1 MSQKYYVTTPIYYI
15 NDKPHIGSTYTT
27 VAADVLARSHR
38 LRGDKTFFLTG
49 TDENSQKSMEAA
61 EKSGKDINVYLEEMA
76 IIWENTWKELG
87 ITFDDF
93 IRTSEERHHKAVN
106 RFWKAVEASG
116 DIYKDTYE
124 RHYCVGCEDFK
135 TDSELNEDDRCPL
148 HPNKDL
154 ELVQEENY
162 FFKAS
167 AYKDDILQLFHKQQD
182 FVQPVKR
189 LNEIRSYVKDGF
201 ADFSISR
208 EAKKVSCGIPVP
220 GDDSQRIYVW
230 FDALINYMSAVGYG
244 TDDELFKK
252 WWPANL
258 HLVGK
263 DIIKFHC
270 ALWPAMIMSA
280 AKNDPLLQNE
290 DGTPKLPE
298 QIFAHGFFTIE
309 GQKMSKS
316 IGNVIDPLE
325 LAVEYPFDVIRYF
338 FFREIGFGNDGDFN
352 RARIAERYQSDLAN
366 TLGNLLNRAINMSR
380 KYFDNRVP
388 TCDTSVKTWDVGSLL
403 SRKEGGRATWD
414 VEMVDTLWQQV
425 EEYYD
430 SARIDLA
437 LEAIWNGEN
446 ASLILANRLVEE
458 TQPFKLIKEDPEKTA
473 LVLYTLLEFLRNVA
487 WMIEPVMPNISAD
500 IIKQL
505 GQDPKSEISQNNFA
519 NLKKWGGL
527 EPGSD
532 LPEPKILFPRLGE

>member
-1 MSQKYYVTTPIYYI
+1 MDKKFYVTTPIYYI

-27 VAADVLARSHR
+27 VAADILARAHR

-49 TDENSQKSMEAA
+49 TDENSQKSVEAT
-61 EKSGKDINVYLEEMA
+61 EKSGKELDVYLNEMA
-76 IIWENTWKELG
+76 AIWENTWKDLG
-87 ITFDDF
+87 LSFDDF
-93 IRTSEERHHKAVN
+93 IRTTEARHHKAVE
-106 RFWKAVEASG
+106 RFWQAVEASG

-135 TDSELNEDDRCPL
+135 TSSELNDDEKCPL
-148 HPNKDL
+148 HPTKDL

-167 AYKDDILQLFHKQQD
+167 AYKDAILQLFHKQKD
-182 FVQPVKR
+182 FVQPPKR
-189 LNEIRSYVKDGF
+189 LNEIRSYVKTAF

-208 EAKKVSCGIPVP
+208 EAKKVSAGISVP

-244 TDDELFKK
+244 TDEELFKK

-280 AKNDPLLQNE
+280 AKNDTLLQNE

-316 IGNVIDPLE
+316 LGNVIDPLE
-325 LAVEYPFDVIRYF
+325 LAKEYPFDVIRYF
-338 FFREIGFGNDGDFN
+338 FFREIQFGSDGDFN
-352 RARIAERYQSDLAN
+352 RSRIAERYQADLAN

-380 KYFDNRVP
+380 KYFDNKVP
-388 TCDTSVKTWDVGSLL
+388 PVGLDSQLHRF
-403 SRKEGGRATWD
+403 SDSSWGGKEA
-414 VEMVDTLWQQV
+414 VETLWQQV

-487 WMIEPVMPNISAD
+487 WMIEPVMPEVSKQ
-500 IIKQL
+500 IIYSL
-505 GQDPKSEISQNNFA
+505 GQDPKSELSQKNFSQ
-519 NLKKWGGL
+519 LKAWGSL
-527 EPGSD
+527 KPGSD
-532 LPEPKILFPRLGE
+532 LPKPKILFPRLNELSD

>member
-1 MSQKYYVTTPIYYI
+1 MNEKYYVTTPIYYI

-27 VAADVLARSHR
+27 VAADILARSHR
-38 LRGDKTFFLTG
+38 LRGKKTFFLTG
-49 TDENSQKSMEAA
+49 TDENSQKSVEAA
-61 EKSGKDINVYLEEMA
+61 AKADKELNVYLDEMA
-76 IIWENTWKELG
+76 MIWENTWKKLG
-87 ITFDDF
+87 ISFDDF
-93 IRTSEERHHKAVN
+93 IRTSQERHHKAVA
-106 RFWKAVEASG
+106 RFWQAVEKSG

-154 ELVQEENY
+154 ELVQEENW

-167 AYKDDILQLFHKQQD
+167 NYKDDILQLFHNNQN
-182 FVQPVKR
+182 FVQPPKR

-220 GDDSQRIYVW
+220 GDDTQRIYVW
-230 FDALINYMSAVGYG
+230 FDALINYLSAIGYG

-252 WWPANL
+252 WWPADL

-270 ALWPAMIMSA
+270 ALWPAMLMSA

-290 DGTPKLPE
+290 DGSPKLPK

-316 IGNVIDPLE
+316 LGNVIDPLE
-325 LAVEYPFDVIRYF
+325 LAVEYPFDVVRYF

-352 RARIAERYQSDLAN
+352 RLRIAERYQSDLAN
-366 TLGNLLNRAINMSR
+366 TLGNLLNRAVNMSR
-380 KYFDNRVP
+380 KYFDGKVP
-388 TCDTSVKTWDVGSLL
+388 NIPDPSSQILVPGTSWGG
-403 SRKEGGRATWD
+403 KEA
-414 VEMVDTLWQQV
+414 VDTLWQQV
-425 EEYYD
+425 EEYYA

-446 ASLILANRLVEE
+446 ASLTLANRLVEE
-458 TQPFKLIKEDPEKTA
+458 TKPFKLIKEDPEKTA

-487 WMIEPVMPNISAD
+487 WMIEPVMPEIAKQ
-500 IIKQL
+500 IIVSL
-505 GQDPKSEISQNNFA
+505 GQDPKSELSQHNFTQ
-519 NLKKWGGL
+519 LKTWGGL
-527 EPGSD
+527 KPGSD

>member
-1 MSQKYYVTTPIYYI
+1 MKFYITTPIYYI

-27 VAADVLARSHR
+27 VAADILARAHR

-49 TDENSQKSMEAA
+49 TDENSQKSVDAA
-61 EKSGKDINVYLEEMA
+61 EKSGKELNVYLDEMA

-87 ITFDDF
+87 ISFDDF
-93 IRTSEERHHKAVN
+93 IRTSEERHHKAVD
-106 RFWKAVEASG
+106 RFWKAVEKSG

-148 HPNKDL
+148 HPNKNL

-167 AYKDDILQLFHKQQD
+167 AYKDDILQLFHQHQS
-182 FVQPVKR
+182 FVQPPKR
-189 LNEIRSYVKDGF
+189 LNEIRSYVKHGF

-208 EAKKVSCGIPVP
+208 EAKKVTCGIPVP

-280 AKNDPLLQNE
+280 AKNEPLLQNE
-290 DGTPKLPE
+290 DGSPKLPE

-316 IGNVIDPLE
+316 LGNVINPLE
-325 LAVEYPFDVIRYF
+325 LASEYPFDAIRYF
-338 FFREIGFGNDGDFN
+338 FFREISFGNDGNFD
-352 RARIAERYQSDLAN
+352 RARVAERYQSDLAN
-366 TLGNLLNRAINMSR
+366 TLGNLLNRAVNMSR
-380 KYFDNRVP
+380 KYFDGKVP
-388 TCDTSVKTWDVGSLL
+388 HCDTGVRTWDVGQ
-403 SRKEGGRATWD
+403 ATWD
-414 VEMVDTLWQQV
+414 AESVDTLWQQV
-425 EEYYD
+425 DEYYKT
-430 SARIDLA
+430 ARIDLA
-437 LEAIWNGEN
+437 LEAIWNGEG

-458 TQPFKLIKEDPEKTA
+458 IKPFKLIKEDPEKTA
-473 LVLYTLLEFLRNVA
+473 LVLYTLLEFCRNVA
-487 WMIEPVMPNISAD
+487 WMIEPVMPKISAD

-505 GQDPKSEISQNNFA
+505 GQNPNIINQTKFTD
-519 NLKKWGGL
+519 LKKWGGL

>member
-1 MSQKYYVTTPIYYI
+1 MNEKYYVTTPIYYI

-27 VAADVLARSHR
+27 VAADILARSHR
-38 LRGDKTFFLTG
+38 LKGDKTFFLTG
-49 TDENSQKSMEAA
+49 TDENSQKSVEAS
-61 EKSGKDINVYLEEMA
+61 EKSGKELNVYLDEMA
-76 IIWENTWKELG
+76 GIWENTWKKLG
-87 ITFDDF
+87 ISFDDF
-93 IRTSEERHHKAVN
+93 IRTSEERHHKAVA
-106 RFWKAVEASG
+106 RFWQAVEKSG

-154 ELVQEENY
+154 ELVQEENW

-167 AYKDDILQLFHKQQD
+167 NYKDGILQLFHNNQN
-182 FVQPVKR
+182 FVQPPKR

-220 GDDSQRIYVW
+220 SDDTQRIYVW
-230 FDALINYMSAVGYG
+230 FDALINYLSAIGYG

-252 WWPANL
+252 WWPADL

-270 ALWPAMIMSA
+270 ALWPAMLMSA
-280 AKNDPLLQNE
+280 AKNDPLLQNQ
-290 DGTPKLPE
+290 DGSPKLPK

-316 IGNVIDPLE
+316 LGNVIDPLE

-352 RARIAERYQSDLAN
+352 RLRIAERYQSDLAN

-380 KYFDNRVP
+380 KYFDGKVP
-388 TCDTSVKTWDVGSLL
+388 SCDASVKTWDVGH
-403 SRKEGGRATWD
+403 ATWD
-414 VEMVDTLWQQV
+414 VEMVETLWQQV
-425 EEYYD
+425 DEYYS

-487 WMIEPVMPNISAD
+487 WMIEPVMPEIAKQ
-500 IIKQL
+500 IIVSL
-505 GQDPKSEISQNNFA
+505 GQDPKSELSQHNFTQ
-519 NLKKWGGL
+519 LKTWGGL
-527 EPGSD
+527 KPGSD

>member
-1 MSQKYYVTTPIYYI
+1 MRYSDYIMSEKYYVTTPIYYI

-27 VAADVLARSHR
+27 VAADILARSHR
-38 LRGDKTFFLTG
+38 LRGEKTFFLTG
-49 TDENSQKSMEAA
+49 TDENSQKSVEAA
-61 EKSGKDINVYLEEMA
+61 AKADKELNVYLDEMA
-76 IIWENTWKELG
+76 VIWENTWKKLG
-87 ITFDDF
+87 ISFDDF
-93 IRTSEERHHKAVN
+93 IRTSQERHHKAVA
-106 RFWKAVEASG
+106 RFWQAVEKSG

-154 ELVQEENY
+154 ELVQEENW

-167 AYKDDILQLFHKQQD
+167 NYKDDILQLFHNSQN
-182 FVQPVKR
+182 FVQPPKR

-220 GDDSQRIYVW
+220 GDDTQRIYVW
-230 FDALINYMSAVGYG
+230 FDALINYLSAIGYG

-252 WWPANL
+252 WWPADL

-270 ALWPAMIMSA
+270 ALWPAMLMSA

-290 DGTPKLPE
+290 DGSPKLPK

-352 RARIAERYQSDLAN
+352 RLRIAERYQSDLAN

-380 KYFDNRVP
+380 KYFDGKIP
-388 TCDTSVKTWDVGSLL
+388 TCDTSVKTWDVG
-403 SRKEGGRATWD
+403 RATWD
-414 VEMVDTLWQQV
+414 VEMVETLWQQV
-425 EEYYD
+425 DEYYS

-446 ASLILANRLVEE
+446 ASLTLANRLVEE
-458 TQPFKLIKEDPEKTA
+458 TKPFKLIKEEPEKTA

-487 WMIEPVMPNISAD
+487 WMIEPVMPEIAKQIIIS
-500 IIKQL
+500 L
-505 GQDPKSEISQNNFA
+505 GQDPKSELSQHNFTQ
-519 NLKKWGGL
+519 LKTWGGL
-527 EPGSD
+527 KPGSD